1 MEDLINLKEMYPD
14 RVHLILGNRDINKLR
29 IQSSLHPTVLAK
41 LPSVYW
47 VKTPPQENVAKDYQL
62 NSPEDKMKCVCTHL
76 HPLYSTSL
84 HRY

>member
-29 IQSSLHPTVLAK
+29 IQSSLHHSVLAM

-47 VKTPPQENVAKDYQL
+47 VKVPPQDNVAKDYQL
-62 NSPEDKMKCVCTHL
+62 NSAEDKMKWVKAMITN
-76 HPLYSTSL
+76 PLELSI
-84 HRY
+84 